1 MTFWPVISLSTD
13 PRPILLTGLTLS
25 ETQKI
30 KAVLFDLDGTLI
42 DSFAPILHSFNQ
54 TLSELHTGIVLT
66 HKKMLGLVGCSL
78 DDSFRKLL
86 PETEVE
92 RASGLFRAIYAPLA
106 GNQTQLMSG
115 ARELLSFLVEANI
128 PFAVVTNKM
137 GEEAR
142 VITKSL
148 GICPPALFTLGE
160 GDGFP
165 EKPAPDM
172 IQEALS
178 RIGASCEKTLFVGDS
193 PWDFHAA
200 RAASVPVCLIP
211 TGTHQKEELMAL
223 SPDWLFD
230 DLEKLHRHLK
240 EN

>member
-1 MTFWPVISLSTD
+1 LP
-13 PRPILLTGLTLS
+13 
-25 ETQKI
+25 ETKKI
-30 KAVLFDLDGTLI
+30 KTVLFDLDGTLV
-42 DSFAPILHSFNQ
+42 DSFAPILLSFNR
-54 TLSELHTGIVLT
+54 TLSELQTGIILT
-66 HKKMLGLVGCSL
+66 HEKMLALVGCSL

-92 RASGLFRAIYAPLA
+92 RASGLFREIYAPLA
-106 GNQTQLMSG
+106 ENQTQLMAG
-115 ARELLSFLVEANI
+115 ASELLSFLAEAKI
-128 PFAVVTNKM
+128 PSAVVTNKM

-142 VITKSL
+142 AITRSL

-172 IQEALS
+172 ILEALS
-178 RIGASCEKTLFVGDS
+178 RIGESCENTLFIGDS

-200 RAASVPVCLIP
+200 RAASVHVCLIP
-211 TGTHQKEELMAL
+211 TGTHGKEELIAL

-230 DLEKLHRHLK
+230 DLKKLLIYLK
-240 EN
+240 SFKHVETNGNSFLMSPHTR

>member
-1 MTFWPVISLSTD
+1 M
-13 PRPILLTGLTLS
+13 S

-30 KAVLFDLDGTLI
+30 KTVLFDLDGTLV
-42 DSFAPILHSFNQ
+42 DSFAPILLSFNQ
-54 TLSELHTGIVLT
+54 TLFELKTDIVLT
-66 HKKMLGLVGCSL
+66 HEKLLGLVGCSL

-86 PETEVE
+86 PETDVE
-92 RASGLFRAIYAPLA
+92 RASSRFREIYTPIA
-106 GNQTQLMSG
+106 GNETQLMPG
-115 ARELLSFLVEANI
+115 AQELLSFLEEEKI
-128 PFAVVTNKM
+128 PAAVVTNKM

-142 VITKSL
+142 IITKSL

-172 IQEALS
+172 LLEALS
-178 RIGASCEKTLFVGDS
+178 RIGTSCENTLFVGDS

-200 RAASVPVCLIP
+200 RAASIPVCLIP
-211 TGTHQKEELMAL
+211 TGTHQKEELEAL

-230 DLEKLHRHLK
+230 NLEELHRHLK
-240 EN
+240 DGNVL

>member
-1 MTFWPVISLSTD
+1 M
-13 PRPILLTGLTLS
+13 S

-30 KAVLFDLDGTLI
+30 KTVLFDLDGTLV
-42 DSFAPILHSFNQ
+42 DSFAPILLSFNQ
-54 TLSELHTGIVLT
+54 TLFELKTDIVLT
-66 HKKMLGLVGCSL
+66 HEKLLGLVGCSL

-86 PETEVE
+86 PETDVE
-92 RASGLFRAIYAPLA
+92 RASSRFREIYTPIA
-106 GNQTQLMSG
+106 GNETQLMPG
-115 ARELLSFLVEANI
+115 AQELLSFLEEEKI
-128 PFAVVTNKM
+128 PAAVVTNKM

-142 VITKSL
+142 IITKSL

-172 IQEALS
+172 LLEALS
-178 RIGASCEKTLFVGDS
+178 RIGTSCENTLFVGDS

-200 RAASVPVCLIP
+200 RAASIPVCLIP
-211 TGTHQKEELMAL
+211 TGTHQKEELEAL

-230 DLEKLHRHLK
+230 NLEELHRHLK
-240 EN
+240 DGNGL

>member
-1 MTFWPVISLSTD
+1 M
-13 PRPILLTGLTLS
+13 S

-30 KAVLFDLDGTLI
+30 KTVLFDLDGTLV
-42 DSFAPILHSFNQ
+42 DSFAPILLSFNQ
-54 TLSELHTGIVLT
+54 TLFELKTDIVLT
-66 HKKMLGLVGCSL
+66 HEKLLGLVGCSL

-86 PETEVE
+86 PETDVE
-92 RASGLFRAIYAPLA
+92 RASSRFREIYTPIA
-106 GNQTQLMSG
+106 GNETQLMPG
-115 ARELLSFLVEANI
+115 AQELLSFLEEEKI
-128 PFAVVTNKM
+128 PAAVVTNKM

-142 VITKSL
+142 IITKSL

-172 IQEALS
+172 LLEALS
-178 RIGASCEKTLFVGDS
+178 RIGTSCENTLFVGDS

-200 RAASVPVCLIP
+200 RAASIPVCLIP
-211 TGTHQKEELMAL
+211 TGTHQKEELASL

-230 DLEKLHRHLK
+230 NLEELHRHLK
-240 EN
+240 DGNVL

>member
-1 MTFWPVISLSTD
+1 M
-13 PRPILLTGLTLS
+13 S

-30 KAVLFDLDGTLI
+30 KTVLFDLDGTLV
-42 DSFAPILHSFNQ
+42 DSFAPILLSFNQ
-54 TLSELHTGIVLT
+54 TLFELKTDIVLT
-66 HKKMLGLVGCSL
+66 HEKLLGLVGCSL

-86 PETEVE
+86 PETDVE
-92 RASGLFRAIYAPLA
+92 RASSRFREIYTPIA
-106 GNQTQLMSG
+106 GNETQLMPG
-115 ARELLSFLVEANI
+115 AQELLSFLEEEKI
-128 PFAVVTNKM
+128 PAAVVTNKM

-142 VITKSL
+142 IITKSL

-172 IQEALS
+172 LLEALS
-178 RIGASCEKTLFVGDS
+178 RIGTSCENTLFVGDS

-200 RAASVPVCLIP
+200 RAASIPVCLIP
-211 TGTHQKEELMAL
+211 TGTHQKEELEAL

-230 DLEKLHRHLK
+230 DLAELHRHLK
-240 EN
+240 DGNGL